1 MLREVKFHNA
11 IKLSTARVTNSIKM
25 AVINIIGF
33 FYFLLDTTL
42 NIFNEKKMKI
52 SSKSVHNLKMT
63 VLVVNIN
70 ISCKVS
76 FERDLILERIY

>member
-1 MLREVKFHNA
+1 
-11 IKLSTARVTNSIKM
+11 
-25 AVINIIGF
+25 
-33 FYFLLDTTL
+33 
-42 NIFNEKKMKI
+42 MKI

-76 FERDLILERIY
+76 FERDLILERIYWYKYTNEI